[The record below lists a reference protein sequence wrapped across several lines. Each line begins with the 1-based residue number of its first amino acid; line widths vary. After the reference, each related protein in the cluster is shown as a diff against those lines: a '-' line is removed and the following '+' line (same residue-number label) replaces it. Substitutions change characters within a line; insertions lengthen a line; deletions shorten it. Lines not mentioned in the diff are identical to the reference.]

1 MVCYVVK
8 YTRTICQCNRCTQP
22 LDFLTNPCYGVTM
35 MIKQQMTFRFALS
48 VLESEF
54 DSVYRGIKTVAEM
67 CQESFANALSFDGV
81 DGDTIYHQFET
92 VTGPDKI
99 VRDDQV
105 IALAQSY
112 YGQSA

>member
-1 MVCYVVK
+1 
-8 YTRTICQCNRCTQP
+8 
-22 LDFLTNPCYGVTM
+22 
-35 MIKQQMTFRFALS
+35 MTFRFALS

-54 DSVYRGIKTVAEM
+54 DSVYRGIKTVAQM
-67 CQESFANALSFDGV
+67 CQESFLDSMMWDNV

-112 YGQSA
+112 YDGVVSV